1 MMNSENHSSYD
12 DEKFETAFQAVLQLK
27 KKDYPSY
34 IGGMKVASGIEF
46 VVNSPIDSTIS
57 FGTFQE
63 PEDGTTDRAVD
74 VAMKAHS
81 AWSGKTLQ
89 ERTVFFE
96 GLLEKI
102 KAQRYRLAATVLL
115 SSGMTRRESVAE
127 VDRLIEVISAE
138 CAKSKNVRKGKTGVW
153 GIITSYN
160 SPLASPMCHAIA
172 AMIAGNTAVVMP
184 PRHCP
189 VPVYMVY
196 EMMESAGLPP
206 GVMNIIV
213 DRKDKAYEQLANDPR
228 LEGIVISG
236 SAEYLEEMIFL
247 QVDDELKVLN
257 ELKGMNP
264 IIVHRPGDVNTAALS
279 ILESAFSYSG
289 QRLFSTSKLIVTA
302 EDSNKLV
309 NALLE
314 KVKEL
319 KIGDPADTDVFAGPL
334 MLETNAKKFVKTMEG
349 LRGNILYG
357 AKKVEGEFTR
367 NGSFFT
373 PAIITGLSEDN
384 DLLYM
389 DLGLPI
395 LFIKTVQN
403 IDSALEELE
412 ETECGLAA
420 GIISKDPR
428 SIERFLSEADVMF
441 KFVNESSTSLRPA
454 VYARAEE
461 FLK

>member
-46 VVNSPIDSTIS
+46 VVNSPIDSTIV

-63 PEDGTTDRAVD
+63 PEDGTTDMAVD
-74 VAMKAHS
+74 AALKAHLIW
-81 AWSGKTLQ
+81 AGKSVQ
-89 ERTVFFE
+89 ERIGFF
-96 GLLEKI
+96 GKLLEMI
-102 KAQRYRLAATVLL
+102 KAQRYRLAAAILL

-127 VDRLIEVISAE
+127 VDRLIEVMSVE
-138 CAKSKNVRKGKTGVW
+138 CARTKNIPKGKTGAW

-160 SPLASPMCHAIA
+160 SPLASPMCHAVA

-184 PRHCP
+184 SRHCP

-196 EMMESAGLPP
+196 EMMESIGLPS
-206 GVMNIIV
+206 GVMNIII
-213 DRKDKAYEQLANDPR
+213 DRKNRTYEQLANDHR

-264 IIVHRPGDVNTAALS
+264 IIVYRPGDVNAAAVN

-289 QRLFSTSKLIVTA
+289 QRLFSTSKIIVTA

-314 KVKEL
+314 KAKEL
-319 KIGDPADTDVFAGPL
+319 KIGDPADIGTFTGPL
-334 MLETNAKKFVKTMEG
+334 ISETNAKKFIKMMEG

-367 NGSFFT
+367 NGFFFT
-373 PAIITGLSEDN
+373 PAIITGLSDDN
-384 DLLYM
+384 DLMYM
-389 DLGLPI
+389 DPGLPI

-403 IDSALEELE
+403 IDLAFEDLE
-412 ETECGLAA
+412 ETECGLSA
-420 GIISKDPR
+420 GIISKDQR
-428 SIERFLSEADVMF
+428 LIDRFLSEADVMF
-441 KFVNESSTSLRPA
+441 KFVNESSTSLHPA
-454 VYARAEE
+454 VYARAGE